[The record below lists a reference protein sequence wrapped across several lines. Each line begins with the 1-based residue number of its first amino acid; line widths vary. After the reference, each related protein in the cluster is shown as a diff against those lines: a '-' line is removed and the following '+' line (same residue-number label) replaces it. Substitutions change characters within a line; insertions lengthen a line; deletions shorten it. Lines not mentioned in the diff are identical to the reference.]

1 MRWRVR
7 YTEEFVARF
16 RELTYGQQRLV
27 EEAIRNLVS
36 SDNPREISHHLERK
50 AYFCN
55 YSHRVRANLLIVFGA
70 SKRTLAF
77 LSTGTH
83 AQAYRPRP

>member
-1 MRWRVR
+1 MRRRVR
-7 YTEEFVARF
+7 YTEEFVIRF

-27 EEAIRNLVS
+27 EAAIRNLIS
-36 SDNPREISHHLERK
+36 SDDPREISHHLERR

-55 YSHRVRANLLIVFGA
+55 WSHRVRANLLIVFGA
-70 SKRTLAF
+70 SKSTFTF

-83 AQAYRPRP
+83 AQTYRPSP